1 MDIEKERETE
11 LIGPKGTRGKVN
23 SFYLEFCS
31 GILEYY
37 KSNLLICCLFLNLV
51 FIQYVSNLTSTII
64 TKNSTRKQER
74 KKKRSRLALIAVTC
88 NQMFVDFGMLYFF
101 YKLTFTSN
109 SWDQESTH
117 KLKQITS
124 VTVHRIPQKTN
135 WLNQQIMSQKN
146 ICINRGNI

>member
-74 KKKRSRLALIAVTC
+74 KNKSSLALIAVTC

-101 YKLTFTSN
+101 YKFTSN
-109 SWDQESTH
+109 S
-117 KLKQITS
+117 
-124 VTVHRIPQKTN
+124 
-135 WLNQQIMSQKN
+135 
-146 ICINRGNI
+146 